1 MSITPLGVVSDAL
14 EAFKDFTGDGD
25 VQIQTI
31 QIFMKI
37 VLAGDNFIS
46 YDALEKVTGV
56 SQSAVSRSIKKMTA
70 GPRATPGY
78 GLIIVDFDPYD
89 LRRRII
95 KLSPRGKDLVAAM
108 ESRMMPSLFQYLA
121 KQGVRA

>member
-1 MSITPLGVVSDAL
+1 MITPLGIVSDAM

-31 QIFMKI
+31 QVFLKI
-37 VLAGDNFIS
+37 VLAGGEQIS
-46 YDALEKVTGV
+46 YDSLEKATGV

-78 GLIIVDFDPYD
+78 GLITVDFDPYD

-95 KLSPRGKDLVAAM
+95 KLSPRGRDLVAAM
-108 ESRMMPSLFQYLA
+108 ESRMMPGLLRYLA
-121 KQGVRA
+121 KQGVKA